1 MDTESVVQGTDV
13 TYAICFPLCPSSCL
27 AEELGSGEFS
37 SVLKGTLKTPFGKET
52 HVAVKKLKPNA
63 IGHNQ
68 QEFMRE
74 ASVLSDLDHRCI
86 VKFIGICKDG
96 PSIMLVRTV

>member
-1 MDTESVVQGTDV
+1 M
-13 TYAICFPLCPSSCL
+13 
-27 AEELGSGEFS
+27 
-37 SVLKGTLKTPFGKET
+37 LKTTIGAEM

-74 ASVLSDLDHRCI
+74 ASVMSDLDHRCI
-86 VKFIGICKDG
+86 VKFIGICKDP
-96 PSIMLVRTV
+96 PSIMLVWYGQWQECSC

>member
-1 MDTESVVQGTDV
+1 M
-13 TYAICFPLCPSSCL
+13 
-27 AEELGSGEFS
+27 
-37 SVLKGTLKTPFGKET
+37 KTPKGAEI

-74 ASVLSDLDHRCI
+74 ASVMSDLDHRCI
-86 VKFIGICKDG
+86 VKFIGICKDP
-96 PSIMLVRTV
+96 PSIMLVCWYSGMGSVKSATCL